1 MPYLGDV
8 MKQSF
13 QDFFSQESSGGIVLM
28 VVVVIAM
35 VLANSPLDGAYHA
48 FLNTPVR
55 VRFGPLDI
63 DKPML
68 LWINDGLMAMFFTL
82 IGLEVKRELLQGA
95 LSSPSKAALPTF
107 AAIGGLLVPALI
119 FLAFNHE
126 DELGR
131 VGWAIPAATDIAF
144 ALGVLALLGSRVP
157 AALKVFLLA
166 LAIIDDLLV
175 ILIIAL
181 FYSDSLSML
190 SLTVAAVATL
200 GLVTLNR
207 AGVRKLAPYLL
218 IGVVLWVAVLKS
230 GVHATLAGVVLAFTL
245 PLDRDESGYCPSETL
260 EHRLHPWSAF
270 LILPVFA
277 FANAGVSLEGL
288 GLADLTSPLPMG
300 IALGLLLGKPLGI
313 MLFSIIA
320 VMVRLARLPEGLGW
334 VHLLGVSLLCGIGF
348 TMAMFVASLSFDPG
362 MLNYGDLARLGI
374 LIGSGLAAVAGYV
387 LLSKTLPEQRKTP
400 PEP

>member
-1 MPYLGDV
+1 

-35 VLANSPLDGAYHA
+35 VLANSPLDGAYQA

-68 LWINDGLMAMFFTL
+68 LWINDGLMALFFTL

-119 FLAFNHE
+119 FLAFNHQ

-181 FYSDSLSML
+181 FYSDNLSML
-190 SLTVAAVATL
+190 SLSVSAVATL
-200 GLVTLNR
+200 GLVILNR

-218 IGVVLWVAVLKS
+218 LGAVLWVAVLKS

-245 PLDRDESGYCPSETL
+245 PLNRDESGYCPSELL

-277 FANAGVSLEGL
+277 FANGGVSLAGL

-300 IALGLLLGKPLGI
+300 IALGLLLGKPIGI
-313 MLFSIIA
+313 MLFSA
-320 VMVRLARLPEGLGW
+320 VAVALKLATVPQGMTW
-334 VHLLGVSLLCGIGF
+334 IHLLGVSLLCGIGF

-374 LIGSGLAAVAGYV
+374 LIGSGLAAVAGYL
-387 LLSKTLPEQRKTP
+387 LLSASLPKSA
-400 PEP
+400 

>member
-119 FLAFNHE
+119 FLAFNHQ

>member
-1 MPYLGDV
+1 